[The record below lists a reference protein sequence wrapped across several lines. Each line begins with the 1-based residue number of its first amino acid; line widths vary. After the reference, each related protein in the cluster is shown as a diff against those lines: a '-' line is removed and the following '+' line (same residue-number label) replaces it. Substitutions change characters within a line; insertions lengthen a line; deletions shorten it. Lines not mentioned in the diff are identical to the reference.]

1 MYTVGQF
8 RTVVHNV
15 DCGMPTVVDRAW
27 DYKATWPG
35 DRNARVYFNK
45 SGSGAII
52 DHIVRS
58 SNPKGTG
65 GKMIAYSLQ
74 KVGIRQPTFLRAKK

>member
-8 RTVVHNV
+8 RTVVHNI
-15 DCGMPTVVDRAW
+15 DCDMPTVVDRGW
-27 DYKATWPG
+27 DYEATWLG
-35 DRNARVYFNK
+35 DPNARVYFNK
-45 SGSGAII
+45 SE
-52 DHIVRS
+52 S